1 MTRAP
6 ELIGDAWFGVEG
18 ESLAIKDFRGRFLLL
33 DFWTLCCVNCHH
45 VLAELRPLEAKFADS
60 LTVVGVHSPK
70 FEHEKNPDSVAAA
83 IERHDIHH
91 PVLNDPNMATWSSYN
106 VRAWPTLVLVD
117 PLGKIVATY
126 SGEGHSHAIEALL
139 EELVPQYEQRGELQ
153 RGPGVYV
160 SPERAPSTLRQP
172 GKIQVIPPQLREF
185 FDGAD
190 LLVSNSGGHDLVAI
204 NSAAPDIAVVRIGA
218 GQRGF
223 EDGSLTLAK
232 FAEPYGLRF
241 LPADLAGRLGYD
253 LVVSDT
259 ANHAI
264 RAISLKNDSVQ
275 TIAGTGRQWMQ
286 RDATRGAA
294 TEVNISTPWDV
305 EVAGDQLLIGMA
317 GEHRIWS
324 LDLTHSQLSIF
335 AGTTNEGLVDGAL
348 AEAWFAQPSAIV
360 RSVTQPG
367 KIWVIDAETSALRVI
382 ESGRIQTLVGH
393 GLFDFGH
400 VDGSAEQALMQHPL
414 GLFEL
419 PDGNLLI
426 ADPYNKAIRRY
437 SPATNM
443 VSTLRRGLAEPSDLT
458 LVQTEAGARLA
469 IVEAA
474 ANRITIVP
482 IEDAVL
488 VAGAAMR
495 TARPALEVSP
505 GASELEI
512 VFTPP
517 PGQKLDER
525 FGPSTHLIVS
535 STPRE
540 LLLQGAGAGSDLTRK
555 LELNPAITEG
565 VLHVA
570 AKGASC
576 DVVIDDE
583 IGAACHIHQQDWG
596 IPIRLVAGAP
606 SNISLGLSGVV

>member
-1 MTRAP
+1 MINAP
-6 ELIGDAWFGVEG
+6 ELIGDTWFGVQQ
-18 ESLAIKDFRGRFLLL
+18 ESLSIKDFGGRFVLL

-45 VLAELRPLEAKFADS
+45 VLAELRPLEEKFAEV

-70 FEHEKNPDSVAAA
+70 FEHEKDPKSVAAA

-91 PVLNDPNMATWSSYN
+91 PVLNDPNMSTWSSYN

-117 PLGKIVATY
+117 PVGKVVATY

-139 EELVPQYEQRGELQ
+139 DDLVPRYEAEGKLVRGA
-153 RGPGVYV
+153 GMYV
-160 SPERAPSTLRQP
+160 APVRAKTVLRQP
-172 GKIQVIPPQLREF
+172 GKVQPIPAHLQAF
-185 FDGAD
+185 FQGAD
-190 LLVSNSGGHDLVAI
+190 LLVSNSGGHDLVAVH
-204 NSAAPDIAVVRIGA
+204 SSAPDRDLFRIGA
-218 GQRGF
+218 GRRGF
-223 EDGSLTLAK
+223 ANGTLNEAE

-241 LPADLAGRLGYD
+241 LPEQLAREVGYE

-264 RAISLKNDSVQ
+264 RAVSLGENRIW
-275 TIAGTGRQWMQ
+275 TIAGTGKQWMQ
-286 RDATRGAA
+286 RDATEGLA
-294 TEVNISTPWDV
+294 TDVNISTPWDV
-305 EVAGDQLLIGMA
+305 ELVGEDLLIGMA
-317 GEHRIWS
+317 GEHRIWK
-324 LDLTHSQLSIF
+324 LNLPTQEIAVY
-335 AGTTNEGLVDGAL
+335 AGTTNEGLVDGPL
-348 AEAWFAQPSAIV
+348 TEAWFAQPSAIV
-360 RSVTQPG
+360 RSVAQPG
-367 KIWVIDAETSALRVI
+367 KIWLIDAETSALRVI
-382 ESGRIQTLVGH
+382 SDGRVQTIVGH

-414 GLFEL
+414 GLCEL

-426 ADPYNKAIRRY
+426 ADPYNRAIRRY

-443 VSTLRRGLAEPSDLT
+443 LSTLRRGLAEPSDVT
-458 LVQTEAGARLA
+458 LISTEAGPRLA
-469 IVEAA
+469 IVESAE
-474 ANRITIVP
+474 NRITVIP

-488 VAGAAMR
+488 VAGSAMR
-495 TARPALEVSP
+495 TSRPALEVAP
-505 GASELEI
+505 GDVKLEI

-517 PGQKLDER
+517 PGQKLDSR

-540 LLLQGAGAGSDLTRK
+540 LLLAGAGSGAELVRQIA
-555 LELNPAITEG
+555 LNPTITEG

-576 DVVIDDE
+576 DVVTDDE

-596 IPIRLVAGAP
+596 IPVRLAEGAP
-606 SNISLGLSGVV
+606 SIISLGLSGLV

>member
-6 ELIGDAWFGVEG
+6 ELIGDVWFGVAAD
-18 ESLAIKDFRGRFLLL
+18 SLSITDFRGRFVLL

-45 VLAELRPLEAKFADS
+45 VLAELRPIEKKFADS
-60 LTVVGVHSPK
+60 LTVIGVHSPK
-70 FEHEKNPDSVAAA
+70 FEHEKDPAAVAAA

-91 PVLNDPNMATWSSYN
+91 PVLNDPNMSTWSSYN

-117 PLGKIVATY
+117 PNGKIVATY

-139 EELVPQYEQRGELQ
+139 EELIPQYESRGELK
-153 RGPGVYV
+153 RGAGLYV
-160 SPERAPSTLRQP
+160 PVERAQSTLRQP
-172 GKIQVIPPQLREF
+172 GKIQVIPQRLRSHF
-185 FDGAD
+185 AQAD

-204 NSAAPDIAVVRIGA
+204 SSENPDQALLRIGA
-218 GQRGF
+218 GSRGF
-223 EDGSLTLAK
+223 SDGSFGEAQ

-241 LPADLAGRLGYD
+241 LDEKLAEQLGFD

-264 RAISLKNDSVQ
+264 RAISFQKGRVW
-275 TIAGTGRQWMQ
+275 TIAGTGQQWMQ
-286 RDATRGAA
+286 RDATEGPAL
-294 TEVNISTPWDV
+294 EINISTPWDV
-305 EVAGDQLLIGMA
+305 ELVDDQLLIGMA
-317 GEHRIWS
+317 GEHRIWK
-324 LDLTHSQLSIF
+324 LDLASGQLSIF
-335 AGTTNEGLVDGAL
+335 AGTTNEGLVDGPL
-348 AEAWFAQPSAIV
+348 SEAWFAQPSAIV
-360 RSVTQPG
+360 SSKTQPG
-367 KIWVIDAETSALRVI
+367 KIWIVDAETSAIRVI
-382 ESGRIQTLVGH
+382 SNGMIQTLVGH

-400 VDGSAEQALMQHPL
+400 VDGSAEQALLQHPL
-414 GLFEL
+414 GLIEL

-443 VSTLRRGLAEPSDLT
+443 VSTLRRGLAEPSDLA
-458 LVQTEAGARLA
+458 LVETDAGARIA

-474 ANRITIVP
+474 ANRVSIVP

-495 TARPALEVSP
+495 TSRPALEVSP
-505 GASELEI
+505 GQVKLEV

-535 STPRE
+535 STPRD
-540 LLLQGAGAGSDLTRK
+540 LLIEGAGSDSNLSRQ
-555 LELNPAITEG
+555 LQLNPNVREG

-576 DVVIDDE
+576 DVVTDE
-583 IGAACHIHQQDWG
+583 EAGAACHIHQQDWG
-596 IPIRLVAGAP
+596 IPIKLVVGGPAT
-606 SNISLGLSGVV
+606 ISLGLSGVV

>member
-1 MTRAP
+1 MINAP
-6 ELIGDAWFGVEG
+6 ELIGDTWFGVQQD
-18 ESLAIKDFRGRFLLL
+18 SLSIKDFAGRFVLL

-45 VLAELRPLEAKFADS
+45 VLAELRPLEEKFADV

-70 FEHEKNPDSVAAA
+70 FEHEKDPNSVAAA

-117 PLGKIVATY
+117 PAGKVVATY

-139 EELVPQYEQRGELQ
+139 DELVPKYEAEGTLIRGAGL
-153 RGPGVYV
+153 YV
-160 SPERAPSTLRQP
+160 APVRAETVLRQP
-172 GKIQVIPPQLREF
+172 GKVQPIPTRLQAF
-185 FDGAD
+185 FQGAD
-190 LLVSNSGGHDLVAI
+190 LLISNSGGHDLVAVH
-204 NSAAPDIAVVRIGA
+204 SSAPDLDLFRLGA

-223 EDGSLTLAK
+223 RDGSFGDAE

-241 LPADLAGRLGYD
+241 LPEPLAQKVGYD

-264 RAISLKNDSVQ
+264 RAISLSENRVW
-275 TIAGTGRQWMQ
+275 TIAGTGKQWMQ
-286 RDATRGAA
+286 RDSTEGTA

-305 EVAGDQLLIGMA
+305 EVVGEDLLIGMA
-317 GEHRIWS
+317 GEHRIWQ
-324 LDLTHSQLSIF
+324 LNLPSQQISVF
-335 AGTTNEGLVDGAL
+335 AGTTNEGLVDGPL

-360 RSVTQPG
+360 RSVAQPG
-367 KIWVIDAETSALRVI
+367 KIWLVDAETSALRVI
-382 ESGRIQTLVGH
+382 SDGRVQTIVGH

-414 GLFEL
+414 GLCEL

-426 ADPYNKAIRRY
+426 ADPYNHAIRRY

-443 VSTLRRGLAEPSDLT
+443 VSTLRRGLAEPSDVALI
-458 LVQTEAGARLA
+458 QTSEGARLA

-474 ANRITIVP
+474 ENRITIIP
-482 IEDAVL
+482 IEDSVL
-488 VAGAAMR
+488 VAGSAMR
-495 TARPALEVSP
+495 TSRPALEVSS
-505 GASELEI
+505 GEVRLEI

-517 PGQKLDER
+517 PGQKLDSR

-540 LLLQGAGAGSDLTRK
+540 LLTNGAGSGTELVRELT
-555 LELNPAITEG
+555 LNPSITEG

-576 DVVIDDE
+576 DVVNDDE

-596 IPIRLVAGAP
+596 IPVRITEGAP
-606 SNISLGLSGVV
+606 SIISLGLSGLV

>member
-6 ELIGDAWFGVEG
+6 ELIGDVWFGVEQD
-18 ESLAIKDFRGRFLLL
+18 SLSITDFRGRFVLL

-45 VLAELRPLEAKFADS
+45 VLAELRPIESKFADS
-60 LTVVGVHSPK
+60 LTVIGVHSPK
-70 FEHEKNPDSVAAA
+70 FEHEKNPESVAAA

-117 PLGKIVATY
+117 PVGKIVATY

-139 EELVPQYEQRGELQ
+139 DDLIPQYEARGELK
-153 RGPGVYV
+153 RGDGLYV
-160 SPERAPSTLRQP
+160 PPERQPTMLRQP
-172 GKIQVIPPQLREF
+172 GKIQVIPERLRAF
-185 FDGAD
+185 FSGAD
-190 LLVSNSGGHDLVAI
+190 LLISNSGGHDLVAI
-204 NSAAPDIAVVRIGA
+204 KNENPDQAIFRIGA
-218 GQRGF
+218 GERGF
-223 EDGSLTLAK
+223 KDGSLSSAH

-241 LPADLAGRLGYD
+241 LSADLAGKLGYD

-259 ANHAI
+259 ANHSI
-264 RAISLKNDSVQ
+264 RAISLGQNKVW
-275 TIAGTGRQWMQ
+275 TIAGTGNQWMQ
-286 RDATRGAA
+286 RDATEGPAL
-294 TEVNISTPWDV
+294 EVNISTPWDV
-305 EVAGDQLLIGMA
+305 ELVEDQLLIGMA
-317 GEHRIWS
+317 GEHRIWK
-324 LDLTHSQLSIF
+324 LDLASQHLSVF
-335 AGTTNEGLVDGAL
+335 AGTTNEGLVDGPL
-348 AEAWFAQPSAIV
+348 SEAWFAQPSAIV
-360 RSVTQPG
+360 RSIVQPG

-382 ESGRIQTLVGH
+382 DNQQIQTLVGH

-400 VDGSAEQALMQHPL
+400 VDGSAEQALLQHPL
-414 GLFEL
+414 GLIEL
-419 PDGNLLI
+419 PDGQLLI
-426 ADPYNKAIRRY
+426 ADPYNMAVRRY

-443 VSTLRRGLAEPSDLT
+443 VSTLKRGLAEPSDLA
-458 LVQTEAGARLA
+458 LVQTEMGARIA

-474 ANRITIVP
+474 ANRVTIVP

-495 TARPALEVSP
+495 TSRPALQVSP
-505 GASELEI
+505 GSAKLEI

-540 LLLQGAGAGSDLTRK
+540 LLLEGAGTGATLNRE
-555 LELNPAITEG
+555 LVLNPNVPDG

-576 DVVIDDE
+576 DVVVDDE

-596 IPIRLVAGAP
+596 IPIKLVDGA
-606 SNISLGLSGVV
+606 SKVISLGLSGVV

>member
-6 ELIGDAWFGVEG
+6 ELIGDVWFGVER
-18 ESLAIKDFRGRFLLL
+18 ESLSITDFRGRFVLL

-45 VLAELRPLEAKFADS
+45 VLAELRPLEQKFADV

-70 FEHEKNPDSVAAA
+70 FEHEKNPESVAAA

-126 SGEGHSHAIEALL
+126 SGEGHSHAIDSLL
-139 EELVPQYEQRGELQ
+139 EELVPEYEARGELQ
-153 RGPGVYV
+153 RGAGLYV
-160 SPERAPSTLRQP
+160 APERAPSMLRQP
-172 GKIQVIPPQLREF
+172 GKIQVIPQHLREHF
-185 FDGAD
+185 AGAD
-190 LLVSNSGGHDLVAI
+190 LLISNSGGHDLVAI
-204 NSAAPDIAVVRIGA
+204 NSSNPDVPLARIGA

-223 EDGSLTLAK
+223 EDGTLESAR

-241 LPADLAGRLGYD
+241 LDPVLANKLGYE

-264 RAISLKNDSVQ
+264 RAVSLTGDRIWTV
-275 TIAGTGRQWMQ
+275 AGTGSQWMQ
-286 RDATRGAA
+286 RDATEGPAL
-294 TEVNISTPWDV
+294 EVNISTPWDV
-305 EVAGDQLLIGMA
+305 ELFEDQLLIGMA
-317 GEHRIWS
+317 GEHRIWR
-324 LDLTHSQLSIF
+324 LDLSLQQLSIY
-335 AGTTNEGLVDGAL
+335 AGTTNEGLVDGVL

-360 RSVTQPG
+360 RSLVQPG
-367 KIWVIDAETSALRVI
+367 KTWVIDAETSALRVI
-382 ESGRIQTLVGH
+382 EGGKIQTLVGH

-414 GLFEL
+414 GLTEL

-426 ADPYNKAIRRY
+426 ADPYNKAVRRY

-443 VSTLRRGLAEPSDLT
+443 VSTLRRGLAEPSDLA
-458 LVQTEAGARLA
+458 LIQTESGARIA

-474 ANRITIVP
+474 ANRVSVVP

-488 VAGAAMR
+488 VSGAAMR
-495 TARPALEVSP
+495 TARPVLEVGP
-505 GASELEI
+505 GEVSLEI

-517 PGQKLDER
+517 PGQKMDDR
-525 FGPSTHLIVS
+525 FGPSTHVIVS

-540 LLLQGAGAGSDLTRK
+540 LLIEGAGAGPDLTRR
-555 LELNPAITEG
+555 LVLNESVKEG

-576 DVVIDDE
+576 DVLVDDE
-583 IGAACHIHQQDWG
+583 AGAACHIHQQDWG
-596 IPIRLVAGAP
+596 IPIRLNSAAP
-606 SNISLGLSGVV
+606 KVISLGLSGVV

>member
-6 ELIGDAWFGVEG
+6 ELIGDVWFGVEQD
-18 ESLAIKDFRGRFLLL
+18 SLSIKDFRGRFVLL

-45 VLAELRPLEAKFADS
+45 VLAELRPLEKKFADS

-70 FEHEKNPDSVAAA
+70 FEHEKDPSSVAAA

-106 VRAWPTLVLVD
+106 VRAWPTLVLID

-139 EELVPQYEQRGELQ
+139 DELIPEYQARGELK
-153 RGPGVYV
+153 PGAGLYV
-160 SPERAPSTLRQP
+160 PPKREPSTLRQP
-172 GKIQVIPPQLREF
+172 GKIQVIPERLRQHF
-185 FDGAD
+185 AGAD

-204 NSAAPDIAVVRIGA
+204 SSENPDHALGRIGS
-218 GQRGF
+218 GHRGF
-223 EDGSLTLAK
+223 EDGMLADAR

-241 LPADLAGRLGYD
+241 LDKPLAEKLGLD

-264 RAISLKNDSVQ
+264 RAISLDKNRVW
-275 TIAGTGRQWMQ
+275 TIAGTGVQWMQ
-286 RDATRGAA
+286 RDATDGPAL
-294 TEVNISTPWDV
+294 EVNISTPWDV
-305 EVAGDQLLIGMA
+305 ELIEDQLLIGMA
-317 GEHRIWS
+317 GEHRIWK
-324 LDLTHSQLSIF
+324 LDLSSQTLSIY

-348 AEAWFAQPSAIV
+348 DEAWFAQPSAIV
-360 RSVTQPG
+360 RSLTQPG
-367 KIWVIDAETSALRVI
+367 KIWLIDAETSALRVI
-382 ESGRIQTLVGH
+382 EGQRIQTLVGH

-414 GLFEL
+414 GLIEL

-426 ADPYNKAIRRY
+426 ADPYNKAVRRY

-443 VSTLRRGLAEPSDLT
+443 VSTLRRGLAEPSDLA
-458 LVQTEAGARLA
+458 LVETGVGARIA

-474 ANRITIVP
+474 ANRVTVVP
-482 IEDAVL
+482 IEDSVL

-495 TARPALEVSP
+495 TARPALDVSP
-505 GASELEI
+505 GEVALEI

-525 FGPSTHLIVS
+525 FGPSTHLVVS

-540 LLLQGAGAGSDLTRK
+540 LLVAGAGAGSDLSRSIK
-555 LELNPAITEG
+555 LNPAISEG

-576 DVVIDDE
+576 DVVVDDE
-583 IGAACHIHQQDWG
+583 SGAACHIHQQDWG
-596 IPIRLVAGAP
+596 IPIKITAGAP
-606 SNISLGLSGVV
+606 SVISLGLSGVV